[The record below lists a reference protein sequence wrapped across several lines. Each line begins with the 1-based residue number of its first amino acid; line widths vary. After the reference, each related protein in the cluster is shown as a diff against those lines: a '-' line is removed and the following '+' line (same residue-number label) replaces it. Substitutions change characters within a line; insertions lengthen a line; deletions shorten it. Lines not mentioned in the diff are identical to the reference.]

1 MSKFGVSADHTEGNK
16 RPKPL
21 PEITPFA
28 QEFWEGTKKGELRI
42 QRCRSCGHS
51 QWIPRPNCEE
61 CSSRD
66 LASELS
72 SLSGVVY
79 SFTII
84 RQVVMNSS
92 AFEAELPFAL
102 AVIELSSGVRMI
114 AQVVGVEPE
123 KVSIGMKVEAAFEDL
138 SDKVAVPKF
147 HPVV

>member
-1 MSKFGVSADHTEGNK
+1 MSQFGVSTDQAGG
-16 RPKPL
+16 RQRSKPV
-21 PEITPFA
+21 PEITHFA
-28 QEFWEGTKKGELRI
+28 EDFWKGTKRGELRI
-42 QRCRSCGHS
+42 QKCKSCGHS

-61 CSSRD
+61 CSSRE
-66 LASELS
+66 LTSELS

-84 RQVVMNSS
+84 RQVVMNSP

-102 AVIELSSGVRMI
+102 AAIELSSGVRMI

-123 KVSIGMKVEAAFEDL
+123 KVTIGMKLEASFEEL

-147 HPVV
+147 HPVA